1 MEPADARLRDRL
13 RGGLVLAGG
22 AALLLYAL
30 WPWLPVP
37 HAGGPGSRPRTVVF
51 YGFSILGEAMNQAVL
66 PEFTRQWRQR
76 TGERIEFVTSFA
88 GSGTITNQLIMGVPA
103 QAALLSLELDADR
116 LARAGVIPPGSWRR
130 LPHGGVVNRTPFV
143 LVVRKGNPK
152 GIRGF
157 ADLARPG
164 VRVVHP
170 DPLTSGGANWA
181 ILAEYGSAARH
192 VPQGAPEAKRQAG
205 FESLLGVWRN
215 VAAQAASARAART
228 QFENGFGDALV
239 TYEQDVINDAAKGTL
254 PGEIVYP
261 PSTVLSEHT
270 LVILDRNIAPS
281 ERPLID
287 ALVAFLWSEPAQ
299 ALFVQRGF
307 RSVDERLNAGNPAF
321 GVIRDPFLVG
331 DFGGWQRV
339 KKEIVDGLWKERVLK
354 ELGK

>member
-1 MEPADARLRDRL
+1 MELASVRLRDRL
-13 RGGLVLAGG
+13 RGGLALAGG

-30 WPWLPVP
+30 WPWLPIP
-37 HAGGPGSRPRTVVF
+37 HGRDHGSRPRTVVF
-51 YGFSILGEAMNQAVL
+51 YGFSILGEAMNQAIL
-66 PEFTRQWRQR
+66 PEFARRWHER
-76 TGERIEFVTSFA
+76 TGERVEFVTSFA
-88 GSGTITNQLIMGVPA
+88 GSGTITNQLTMGVPA
-103 QAALLSLELDADR
+103 QVALLSLELDADR
-116 LARAGVIPPGSWRR
+116 LAKAGVIPPGSWRR
-130 LPHGGVVNRTPFV
+130 LPHSGVVNRTPFV

-152 GIRGF
+152 GIHGF

-164 VRVVHP
+164 VKVVHP

-192 VPQGAPEAKRQAG
+192 AVPGGERAAG
-205 FESLLGVWRN
+205 FQSLLGVWRN

-228 QFENGFGDALV
+228 QFENGFGDVLV
-239 TYEQDVINDAAKGTL
+239 TYEQDVIKDAAKGTL

-270 LVILDRNIAPS
+270 LVILDKNIAPS

-307 RSVDERLNAGNPAF
+307 RSVEERLNAANPAF